1 MDRDRVKI
9 WFCTALTLLAVL
21 TYQAG
26 KEARAAELP
35 TAEVGLPEDGV
46 FGLGGQ
52 YIIDKGLDRKHGFV
66 MKPRWAGVADIQ
78 RLMGIGAV
86 PVGLAVSEVSLRANI
101 QGTPIRLIQPYQIP
115 HIYVLVP
122 RDAPYKNV
130 SDLKGRP
137 VALTTETTSLYNM
150 FDYIMKKRGV
160 NIESDFK
167 LKKFGA
173 APGIIAVL
181 EKGEVDGVLLWEA
194 HVSRLL
200 AAGKYRT
207 IMSLR
212 EEIEKIFSGK
222 TIFLSYIGAIDT
234 WVKQNPDMVTKLRA
248 TWTESSK
255 GVQEDEGHFRKY
267 AKKFFGL
274 EGEDVVSLAWKRT
287 KTLLA
292 PPDLKWPEPAIVET
306 QKSYLRQATELGIFP
321 KEALGA
327 IDQMFVP

>member
-1 MDRDRVKI
+1 MNRHRVPC
-9 WFCTALTLLAVL
+9 WLFAALMVSAVL
-21 TYQAG
+21 AYPAG
-26 KEARAAELP
+26 KESRAAELP
-35 TAEVGLPEDGV
+35 TVEVGLPEDGV

-78 RLMGIGAV
+78 RLMAIGAV
-86 PVGLAVSEVSLRANI
+86 PIGLAVSEVSLRANI
-101 QGTPIRLIQPYQIP
+101 QGTPIRLIQPYQVP
-115 HIYVLVP
+115 HTHLLVSSQ
-122 RDAPYKNV
+122 APYKNAA
-130 SDLKGRP
+130 DLKGKP
-137 VALTTETTSLYNM
+137 LALTTETTSLYNM

-181 EKGEVDGVLLWEA
+181 EKGEVDGVVLWEA

-200 AAGKYRT
+200 ASGKYKS

-212 EEIEKIFSGK
+212 EEVDKLLGGK
-222 TIFLSYIGAIDT
+222 TVFLSYIGAIES
-234 WVKQNPDMVTKLRA
+234 WVKQNPDIVGKLRA
-248 TWTESSK
+248 AWTESSR
-255 GVQEDEGHFRKY
+255 GVQEDEAHFRKY
-267 AKKFFGL
+267 AKKFFGV

-287 KTLLA
+287 RTILA
-292 PPDLKWPEPAIVET
+292 PPDLKWPEPASLEA